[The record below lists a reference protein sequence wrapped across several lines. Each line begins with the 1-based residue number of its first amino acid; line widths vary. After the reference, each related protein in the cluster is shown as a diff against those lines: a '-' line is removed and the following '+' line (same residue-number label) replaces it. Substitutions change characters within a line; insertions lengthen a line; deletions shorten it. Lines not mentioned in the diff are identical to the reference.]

1 MDIEI
6 RPATPEDVD
15 VAVPL
20 IYSSGSHEFDYGFA
34 TRGHRATDWTRAAFL
49 GRSTTESHRAFHVA
63 LVGGRVVGIGSFL
76 GGAAFDTANA
86 LRFAWEVARFF
97 GPLECPGVLRRTL
110 RLMDLMPAPGADAL
124 FIRYVGVS
132 EGMRGQGL
140 GTVLLE
146 EQLRMAR
153 EAGFR
158 RAVLDVAVTNSRAQL
173 LYERL
178 GFRVT
183 GERSVKTRGSA
194 IDVPQQRRM
203 ELLL

>member
-1 MDIEI
+1 
-6 RPATPEDVD
+6 
-15 VAVPL
+15 
-20 IYSSGSHEFDYGFA
+20 
-34 TRGHRATDWTRAAFL
+34 
-49 GRSTTESHRAFHVA
+49 
-63 LVGGRVVGIGSFL
+63 
-76 GGAAFDTANA
+76 
-86 LRFAWEVARFF
+86 
-97 GPLECPGVLRRTL
+97 
-110 RLMDLMPAPGADAL
+110 
-124 FIRYVGVS
+124 
-132 EGMRGQGL
+132 MRGQGL

-153 EAGFR
+153 DAGFR